1 MSEASQPKA
10 TEKRKRKRFY
20 SDNEK
25 ATILAAFAA
34 SGNNYSQTS
43 KVFKVSI
50 NTIRDWVNKKCGV
63 NEDIQTS
70 VEQKKSEIADR
81 LEDFVRLALDDVIGK
96 IRDGR
101 GGAPG
106 SLMLAVGIALD
117 KMQLLR
123 GEATDRTE
131 LKLGEVLERIKA
143 RAASKGAGKDGGKAQ
158 APDKP
163 INPPG
168 S

>member
-1 MSEASQPKA
+1 MSETSQHK
-10 TEKRKRKRFY
+10 TWQKKNRRNYSEK
-20 SDNEK
+20 EK

-43 KVFKVSI
+43 KVFKISI
-50 NTIRDWVNKKCGV
+50 NTIRDWVSKKCGV
-63 NEDIQTS
+63 NEDIQES
-70 VEQKKSEIADR
+70 VEDKKAEIADQ
-81 LEDFVRLALDDVIGK
+81 LEAFVRIALKDVIGK
-96 IRDGR
+96 IEDGK

-131 LKLGEVLERIKA
+131 LKLGDVLERIKA
-143 RAASKGAGKDGGKAQ
+143 RAATKGAGKDGGKAQ